1 MDKVKF
7 NFDVCVPAE
16 CMMIDAPGEQKIA
29 VYNRISYTDKEQY
42 AKELV
47 ERTQVTDEDT
57 GKCFSSSLYQ
67 LVDTLLFVKY
77 YTNID
82 TSDSEEDL
90 NNMQRLYDFVL
101 SIGLRNKNVE
111 EFVENDIREVRM
123 MEWKYEQ
130 SIRVLFEGGHSLEQT
145 IKRYLTFDVDNK
157 ETRELIEKLID
168 AKGALMEKESREQ
181 HLTNKQR
188 VKDAGGAVINF
199 AKRAKN

>member
-1 MDKVKF
+1 M
-7 NFDVCVPAE
+7 
-16 CMMIDAPGEQKIA
+16 
-29 VYNRISYTDKEQY
+29 
-42 AKELV
+42 
-47 ERTQVTDEDT
+47 
-57 GKCFSSSLYQ
+57 
-67 LVDTLLFVKY
+67 LFVKY

-82 TSDSEEDL
+82 TSDSEEEL
-90 NNMQRLYDFVL
+90 NNMQGLYDFVL
-101 SIGLRNKNVE
+101 SIGLKNEDVKQ
-111 EFVENDIREVRM
+111 FVENDLREVRM
-123 MEWKYEQ
+123 IEWKYEQ